1 MAYGPLAEPLLWVAG
16 EAETDIRRR
25 SLITIGESGSAI
37 SATPREL
44 PPILALH
51 LDSALESKAGP
62 SILVHWCPYWEG
74 WRPMHYEVVL
84 LDSARQV
91 ARELELADQRQL
103 AYSLRE
109 ELWCEETESTIL
121 IKDWSIDLERQYFAT
136 SLSSGYLAIF
146 RCMTTEELEVF
157 YQNQDEDRVRLSEGR
172 LVFDLLPA
180 SPM

>member
-1 MAYGPLAEPLLWVAG
+1 
-16 EAETDIRRR
+16 
-25 SLITIGESGSAI
+25 
-37 SATPREL
+37 
-44 PPILALH
+44 
-51 LDSALESKAGP
+51 
-62 SILVHWCPYWEG
+62 
-74 WRPMHYEVVL
+74 MHYEVVL